1 MSLFGSVETRSY
13 DSATRGVA
21 DAAAAADLA
30 ARLPRL
36 VARAHE
42 IAASV
47 AYGVHGRK
55 RAGVGETFWQYRPF
69 MSGEAAHR
77 IDWRRSARGD
87 QLYVRER
94 EWEAAHDYFI
104 WMDCSPSMAFAS
116 SLASD
121 DKLARGVTLG
131 LALADVLV
139 RGGERVA
146 ALGLT
151 APVSARDV
159 IDRLARA
166 LYERAGETARDE
178 LPPQAP
184 LRPRARVVLISD
196 FLTEPEALAMRLRQ
210 FADAGASG
218 ALLLIIDPS
227 EESFPFAGETMFLD
241 TDGGPAFHAGDAR
254 SLRAAYAQRFD
265 AHREAVR
272 AAARGAGFLCL
283 QHHTDRPAAEA
294 ALTLAMGLLG
304 AGSSGV
310 EERR

>member
-1 MSLFGSVETRSY
+1 MFSQVTTRAY
-13 DSATRGVA
+13 DPATRRDA
-21 DAAAAADLA
+21 DGAVAADLA
-30 ARLPRL
+30 AQMPRL

-69 MSGEAAHR
+69 NTGEATHR

-104 WMDCSPSMAFAS
+104 WMDTSPSMAFAS
-116 SLASD
+116 SLAGD
-121 DKLARGVTLG
+121 DKLSRGVTLG

-151 APVSARDV
+151 APVSARNV
-159 IDRLARA
+159 IDRLSQA
-166 LYERAGETARDE
+166 LVDSAGIAARDE
-178 LPPQAP
+178 LPPQSP
-184 LRPRARVVLISD
+184 IRPRARVVLISD
-196 FLTEPEALAMRLRQ
+196 FLTDLAALGARLRAL
-210 FADAGASG
+210 ADAGASG
-218 ALLLIIDPS
+218 ALLMVTDPS
-227 EESFPFAGETMFLD
+227 EESFPFDGETVFLD
-241 TDGGPAFHAGDAR
+241 TDGGPSFHAGDAR
-254 SLRAAYAQRFD
+254 SIREAYAARFE

-272 AAARGAGFLCL
+272 EAARRSDFIFL
-283 QHHTDRPAAEA
+283 QHHTDHAAAEA
-294 ALTLAMGLLG
+294 ALSLAMGLLG
-304 AGSSGV
+304 IDGHEA
-310 EERR
+310 R

>member
-1 MSLFGSVETRSY
+1 MIDPV
-13 DSATRGVA
+13 ATRAYDPASRPAA
-21 DAAAAADLA
+21 DGGAAADLA
-30 ARLPRL
+30 SRMPRL

-42 IAASV
+42 VAASL

-55 RAGVGETFWQYRPF
+55 RAGAGETFWQYRPF
-69 MSGEAAHR
+69 ASGESAHR
-77 IDWRRSARGD
+77 VDWRRSARGD

-94 EWEAAHDYFI
+94 EWEAAHDYFL
-104 WMDCSPSMAFAS
+104 WMDCSSSMAFAS

-121 DKLARGVTLG
+121 DKLSRAVILG

-166 LYERAGETARDE
+166 LADNVAETTHDD

-184 LRPRARVVLISD
+184 LRPRAKVVLISD
-196 FLTEPEALAMRLRQ
+196 FLIEPDALSARLRR

-218 ALLLIIDPS
+218 ALLMVIDPS
-227 EESFPFAGETMFLD
+227 EESLPFSGETMFLD
-241 TDGGPAFHAGDAR
+241 TDGGPSFHAGEAK

-265 AHREAVR
+265 AHREAAR
-272 AAARGAGFLCL
+272 AAAARAGFLFL

-294 ALTLAMGLLG
+294 ALSLAMGLLG
-304 AGSSGV
+304 AGQFG
-310 EERR
+310 ERR

>member
-1 MSLFGSVETRSY
+1 MSFSTGVNARWY
-13 DSATRGVA
+13 DPATRPRTEG
-21 DAAAAADLA
+21 AAAADLA

-87 QLYVRER
+87 QLFVRER
-94 EWEAAHDYFI
+94 EWEAAHDYFL

-116 SLASD
+116 SLAAD

-139 RGGERVA
+139 RGGERAA

-166 LYERAGETARDE
+166 LFESAEDAAGQE
-178 LPPQAP
+178 LPPPAP

-196 FLTEPEALAMRLRQ
+196 FLCEPEALAARLRQ
-210 FADAGASG
+210 FSDAGATG
-218 ALLLIIDPS
+218 ALLMVIDPS
-227 EESFPFAGETMFLD
+227 EESFPFAGETMFVD

-254 SLRAAYAQRFD
+254 SLRAAYAGRFE
-265 AHREAVR
+265 AHRAAVR
-272 AAARGAGFLCL
+272 AAARDAGFLFL

-294 ALTLAMGLLG
+294 ALALAMGLQGIEG
-304 AGSSGV
+304 A
-310 EERR
+310 R

>member
-1 MSLFGSVETRSY
+1 MIDPV
-13 DSATRGVA
+13 ATRAYDPASRPAA
-21 DAAAAADLA
+21 DGGAAADLA
-30 ARLPRL
+30 SRIPRL

-42 IAASV
+42 VAASL

-55 RAGVGETFWQYRPF
+55 RAGAGETFWQYRPF
-69 MSGEAAHR
+69 ASGESAHR
-77 IDWRRSARGD
+77 VDWRRSARGD

-94 EWEAAHDYFI
+94 EWEAAHDYFL

-121 DKLARGVTLG
+121 DKLSRAVTLG
-131 LALADVLV
+131 LALAEVLV

-166 LYERAGETARDE
+166 LADNVAETTHDD

-184 LRPRARVVLISD
+184 LRPRAKVVLISD
-196 FLTEPEALAMRLRQ
+196 FLIEPDALFARLRR

-218 ALLLIIDPS
+218 ALLMVIDPS
-227 EESFPFAGETMFLD
+227 EESLPFSGETMFLD
-241 TDGGPAFHAGDAR
+241 TDGGPSFHAGEAK

-265 AHREAVR
+265 AHREGVR
-272 AAARGAGFLCL
+272 AAAARAGFLFL

-294 ALTLAMGLLG
+294 ALALAMGLLG
-304 AGSSGV
+304 AGQFG
-310 EERR
+310 ERR

>member
-1 MSLFGSVETRSY
+1 MFPQVTTRAY
-13 DSATRGVA
+13 DPAQKSDA
-21 DAAAAADLA
+21 DGPAADLA
-30 ARLPRL
+30 SRMPRL

-69 MSGEAAHR
+69 NSGEAAHR

-104 WMDCSPSMAFAS
+104 WMDRSPSMAFAS
-116 SLASD
+116 SLAQD
-121 DKLARGVTLG
+121 DKLSRGVVLG
-131 LALADVLV
+131 FALADVLV

-151 APVSARDV
+151 APVSARDI

-166 LYERAGETARDE
+166 LTQGGETSDE

-184 LRPRARVVLISD
+184 VRPRARVVLISD
-196 FLTEPEALAMRLRQ
+196 FLCDMRALAARLRR

-218 ALLLIIDPS
+218 ALLMIVDPC
-227 EESFPFAGETMFLD
+227 EESLPFDGETVFLD
-241 TDGGPAFHAGDAR
+241 TDGGASFHAGDAR
-254 SLRAAYAQRFD
+254 SMREAYAARYAAHCD
-265 AHREAVR
+265 AVAH
-272 AAARGAGFLCL
+272 AARRAGFTLL
-283 QHHTDRPAAEA
+283 RHHTDHSAAEA
-294 ALTLAMGLLG
+294 ALALAMGLMT
-304 AGSSGV
+304 
-310 EERR
+310 EPR